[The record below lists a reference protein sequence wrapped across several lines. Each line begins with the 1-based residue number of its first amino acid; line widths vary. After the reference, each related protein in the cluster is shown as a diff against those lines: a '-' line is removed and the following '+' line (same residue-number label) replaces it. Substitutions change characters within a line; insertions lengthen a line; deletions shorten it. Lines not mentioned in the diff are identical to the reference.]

1 MRYHIRHRTSYTF
14 GSAVFLEPHILRYR
28 PRSDDSQRVES
39 FSLTVDPEPSGL
51 SAGLDLSGNEFT
63 VAWFTG
69 TTTHFTIEVESVVS
83 TLRHNPFDYIILPEG
98 AEPLPWSLQ
107 DSAAVPFLQR
117 ASLPA
122 HDHVAEFA
130 AGLVAR
136 DNTIAPFLAA
146 LNDELHRSTKVIV
159 RDEGDPFEPAETLE
173 TKVGSC
179 RDLAVLFVD
188 ACRSAGVPARF
199 VSGYQEGDPEQDER
213 YLHAWAEAFIPGAGW
228 RGYDPTLGLIV
239 ADRHIPVA
247 AAADSRDAAPT
258 TGNFRGSPP
267 SVTLDFELEVREL
280 GTNPAD

>member
-1 MRYHIRHRTSYTF
+1 MRYHIHHRTSYTF
-14 GSAVFLEPHILRYR
+14 GDAVFLEPHILRFR

-39 FSLTVDPEPSGL
+39 FTLVVDPKPSGL
-51 SAGLDLSGNEFT
+51 SVGLDLSGNEFS

-69 TTTHFTIEVESVVS
+69 TTTHFTIEVKSVVS
-83 TLRHNPFDYIILPEG
+83 TFRHNPFDYIILPEG
-98 AEPLPWSLQ
+98 LEALPWSLP
-107 DSAAVPFLQR
+107 DSAAAPFLQR
-117 ASLPA
+117 GSTAG

-130 AGLVAR
+130 ADLVAR
-136 DNTIAPFLAA
+136 DNTIAPFLGA
-146 LNDELHRSTKVIV
+146 LNDELHRSTNVIV
-159 RDEGDPFEPAETLE
+159 RDEGHPNEPAETLD
-173 TKVGSC
+173 TRTGSC

-188 ACRSAGVPARF
+188 TCRSVGVPARF

-258 TGNFRGSPP
+258 TGNFRGSP
-267 SVTLDFELEVREL
+267 STVTLDFELEVRAL
-280 GTNPAD
+280 DANAGA

>member
-14 GSAVFLEPHILRYR
+14 GSAVFLEPHILRFR

-39 FSLTVDPEPSGL
+39 FSMTVHPEPSGV
-51 SAGLDLSGNEFT
+51 SVGLDLSGNEYS

-69 TTTHFTIEVESVVS
+69 TTTHFTIDVESVVS
-83 TLRHNPFDYIILPEG
+83 TFRHNPFDYIVLPEG
-98 AEPLPWSLQ
+98 LEPLPWSLP

-117 ASLPA
+117 GPLPA
-122 HDHVAEFA
+122 HDAVAEFA
-130 AGLVAR
+130 TEIANRA
-136 DNTIAPFLAA
+136 DTIAPFLAA

-159 RDEGDPFEPAETLE
+159 RDEGHPNEPVETLA
-173 TKVGSC
+173 TKIGSC

-188 ACRSAGVPARF
+188 ACRSLGVPARF

-213 YLHAWAEAFIPGAGW
+213 YLHAWAEAYIPGAGW

-247 AAADSRDAAPT
+247 SAADSRDAAPT

-267 SVTLDFELEVREL
+267 SVTLEFELDVRELEVTPGE
-280 GTNPAD
+280 